1 MTDYLQLLVTTLYQI
16 NFIEPN
22 AYQRFIDIDVVML
35 NNYCF
40 RDIILH

>member
-22 AYQRFIDIDVVML
+22 AYQRFIDIDVV
-35 NNYCF
+35 
-40 RDIILH
+40 IIVLGTLYFTD